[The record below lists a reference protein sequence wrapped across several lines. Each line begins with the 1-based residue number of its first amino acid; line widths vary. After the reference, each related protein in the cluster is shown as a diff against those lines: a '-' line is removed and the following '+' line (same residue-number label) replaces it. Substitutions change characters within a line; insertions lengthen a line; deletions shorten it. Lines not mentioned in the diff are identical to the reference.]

1 MDETK
6 NYMEILE
13 QEDSALSNVIDFQK
27 KLRSSVSEKN
37 WTFLMK
43 VVSDI
48 NLEMDK
54 FNQLDEKRNQIV
66 TANGK
71 DFLSNSDVSALLLKV
86 RGKLVRCR
94 TENKALGDYIN
105 ITRGFV
111 KKVIDTSLPQSRSK
125 LYGKTGVFV
134 QNQPKSVVVDTVF

>member
-48 NLEMDK
+48 D
-54 FNQLDEKRNQIV
+54 R
-66 TANGK
+66 
-71 DFLSNSDVSALLLKV
+71 
-86 RGKLVRCR
+86 
-94 TENKALGDYIN
+94 
-105 ITRGFV
+105 
-111 KKVIDTSLPQSRSK
+111 
-125 LYGKTGVFV
+125 
-134 QNQPKSVVVDTVF
+134 KSVV